1 MNHKSKSL
9 LFGTSAYQSHEIQF
23 NESEFLDWLKNYEYK
38 DEEIYSFMNDF
49 LTNRYQGLLF
59 RDGEVIEEIEYD
71 VSKEFEQEFEFIL
84 DTLKNN
90 V

>member
-9 LFGTSAYQSHEIQF
+9 LFDTSAYQKHEIQF
-23 NESEFLDWLKNYEYK
+23 NESEFLNWLKNYEYK
-38 DEEIYSFMNDF
+38 DEEIYDFMNDF

-71 VSKEFEQEFEFIL
+71 VSKEFMQEFEFIL